1 MYCLECARRGTRG
14 AALADDDPMTV
25 LRELKRLGDT
35 GDLGAR
41 RLYFGILWDE
51 GRSILCYRCKHGRPV
66 RLSAEQALALDREDA
81 KAPSVAPTTP
91 SSAVGEKTASSEDRH
106 AA

>member
-1 MYCLECARRGTRG
+1 MYCLECARRGTHG
-14 AALADDDPMTV
+14 AELAGDDPMTV

-66 RLSAEQALALDREDA
+66 RLTADQALTLEREA
-81 KAPSVAPTTP
+81 EKAPTVAPTTP
-91 SSAVGEKTASSEDRH
+91 SSAVGEMGASEEKR